1 MTAPARSADEHLV
14 LYDGTCGLCSRVVR
28 FVLRRDPGAVFRF
41 ASLQGE
47 PGRAALARAGVASPD
62 PGTFVVVTRWKEAPA
77 ALTRSR
83 AALFVAARLSRP
95 WRWLRVLG
103 VVPAALLDR
112 AYDLVARHRH
122 RLLRGSEA
130 CALPSAS
137 ERKRF
142 VD

>member
-1 MTAPARSADEHLV
+1 MTAFAQLADEHLV
-14 LYDGTCGLCSRVVR
+14 LYDGTCSLCSRVVR
-28 FVLRRDPGAVFRF
+28 FVLRRDRGAVFRF

-47 PGRAALARAGVASPD
+47 PGRAALARAGVARPD

-103 VVPAALLDR
+103 VLPTALLDR

-122 RLLRGSEA
+122 RLLRGPEV
-130 CALPSAS
+130 CALPAAW

-142 VD
+142 LD

>member
-1 MTAPARSADEHLV
+1 MTASAQLAEEHLV
-14 LYDGTCGLCSRVVR
+14 LYDGPCRLRSRVVR
-28 FVLRRDPGAVFRF
+28 FVLRRDRGAVFRF
-41 ASLQGE
+41 ASVQGD
-47 PGRAALARAGVASPD
+47 PGRAALARAGVARAD
-62 PGTFVVVTRWKEAPA
+62 PRTFVVVTRWKEVPA

-103 VVPAALLDR
+103 VLPAALLDR

-130 CALPSAS
+130 CALPAAW

-142 VD
+142 LD